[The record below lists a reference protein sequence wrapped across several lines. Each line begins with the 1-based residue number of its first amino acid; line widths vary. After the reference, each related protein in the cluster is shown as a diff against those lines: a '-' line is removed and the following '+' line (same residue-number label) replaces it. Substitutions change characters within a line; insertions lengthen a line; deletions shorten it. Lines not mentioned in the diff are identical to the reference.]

1 MKVKDGAA
9 IEGGKIYLLAEVME
23 KGLDGSLS
31 KSADRDGA
39 FPFCA
44 AIDSR
49 HEPIL
54 RLGHGQVDVG
64 MGWWEIDLS
73 QAWRGIV
80 DYDVLGRRR
89 AMRFREL
96 RRQ

>member
-1 MKVKDGAA
+1 VNDGAGV
-9 IEGGKIYLLAEVME
+9 EGGKIYLLAEVIE
-23 KGLDGSLS
+23 KGLDESLS

-54 RLGHGQVDVG
+54 CLGHRQVAVG
-64 MGWWEIDLS
+64 MRW
-73 QAWRGIV
+73 
-80 DYDVLGRRR
+80 
-89 AMRFREL
+89 
-96 RRQ
+96 

>member
-1 MKVKDGAA
+1 M
-9 IEGGKIYLLAEVME
+9 YLLTEVME
-23 KGLDGSLS
+23 KGLDESLS

-54 RLGHGQVDVG
+54 CLGYGQFAVVVD
-64 MGWWEIDLS
+64 
-73 QAWRGIV
+73 
-80 DYDVLGRRR
+80 RRKVSR
-89 AMRFREL
+89 KKS
-96 RRQ
+96 